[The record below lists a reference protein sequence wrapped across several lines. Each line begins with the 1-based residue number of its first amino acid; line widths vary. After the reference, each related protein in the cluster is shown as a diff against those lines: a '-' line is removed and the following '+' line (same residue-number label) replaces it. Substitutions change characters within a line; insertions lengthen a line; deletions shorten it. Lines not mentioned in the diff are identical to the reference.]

1 MTLLSR
7 RARFALGAAR
17 TGLKTYGAAQRARG
31 RAAARK
37 TKGGIG
43 RGVALGTGVGAG
55 AAYLLDPQQGRRR
68 RHEARDRGLAIVRRG
83 ARRAVRKTDY
93 AAGVARGA
101 VHAAAPSRA
110 GGAPPD
116 DVTLARKVESII
128 FRQPDAPKG
137 HVDVNAEHGVIFLRG
152 EVDSAER
159 IRELVEAASAVDGV
173 AAVENLLHLPA
184 AQAPMKA

>member
-55 AAYLLDPQQGRRR
+55 LAYLLDPQQGRRR
-68 RHEARDRGLAIVRRG
+68 RHEARDRGLAILRRG
-83 ARRAVRKTDY
+83 TRRAIRKTDY

-101 VHAAAPSRA
+101 IHGVTPS
-110 GGAPPD
+110 GPSGPPPD
-116 DVTLARKVESII
+116 DITLAHKVESII
-128 FRQPDAPKG
+128 FRAPDAPKG
-137 HVDVNAEHGVIFLRG
+137 KVDVNAEHGVVYLRG
-152 EVDSAER
+152 EVESAER
-159 IRELVEAASAVDGV
+159 IRELVEAASAVEGV
-173 AAVENLLHLPA
+173 AAVENLLHLPGA
-184 AQAPMKA
+184 PAPMKA